1 MAEGLWVLWQEVGV
15 RKESRHQDKVTEA
28 DAHTILW
35 TRGKRMV
42 LAICLSYLIL
52 PLWGPPKLEINHL
65 ISMDIKIVQQ

>member
-35 TRGKRMV
+35 TRGKRTV
-42 LAICLSYLIL
+42 
-52 PLWGPPKLEINHL
+52 
-65 ISMDIKIVQQ
+65 